1 MQLRVQMDA
10 PHSGLEIKMTPET
23 ASPFIDIHAPVA
35 QALAAGR
42 PVVALESTIITHG
55 MPYPDNGTMAAD
67 VEKIIS
73 DGGAV
78 PATIAVVGGRIKI
91 GLSDG
96 ERESLAM
103 TGDAMKLSR
112 ADLGFAVA
120 QGRTGGTTV
129 AATMI
134 AAHMVGIKVFATGGI
149 GGVHK
154 GAEKSFDISAD
165 LDELARTPVIVVSAG
180 AKAILD
186 IEKTLEV
193 LETRGVPVV
202 GHGCE
207 TMPAFWSRHS
217 PFRAPLTLHGAEEI
231 AHFYQ
236 TRQALGLAGGMLIA
250 NPVPENHEIPA
261 EEMAGYIEAAQK
273 AAEALNVTG
282 KAVTPFLLSKILELT
297 GGRSLKTNIALV
309 ENNARLAAEIAKAL

>member
-1 MQLRVQMDA
+1 
-10 PHSGLEIKMTPET
+10 MTPET
-23 ASPFIDIHAPVA
+23 ARPFIDIHAPVA

-55 MPYPDNGTMAAD
+55 MPYPDNGAMAAD
-67 VEKIIS
+67 VEKIII

-193 LETRGVPVV
+193 LETRGVPVI

-217 PFRAPLTLHGAEEI
+217 PFRAPLTLQKPEEI

-236 TRQALGLAGGMLIA
+236 TRASLGLAGGMLIA

-309 ENNARLAAEIAKAL
+309 ENNARLAARIAKAL

>member
-1 MQLRVQMDA
+1 
-10 PHSGLEIKMTPET
+10 MTPET
-23 ASPFIDIHAPVA
+23 ARPFLDIHPPVA
-35 QALAAGR
+35 EALAARR

-55 MPYPDNGTMAAD
+55 MPYPDNGAMAAN
-67 VEKIIS
+67 VEKIIAEE
-73 DGGAV
+73 GAV
-78 PATIAVVGGRIKI
+78 PATIAVVDGRIKI

-112 ADLGFAVA
+112 ADLAFAVA
-120 QGRTGGTTV
+120 EGRTGGTTV

-134 AAHMVGIKVFATGGI
+134 CAAMAGISVFATGGI

-193 LETRGVPVV
+193 LETRGVPVIGNGSEV
-202 GHGCE
+202 
-207 TMPAFWSRHS
+207 MPAFWSRQS
-217 PFRAPLTLHGAEEI
+217 PYRAPLVLDSPEKI
-231 AHFYQ
+231 ARLYQ
-236 TRQALGLAGGMLIA
+236 TRRALGLEGGMLVA
-250 NPVPENHEIPA
+250 NPVPEDDEIPA
-261 EEMAGYIEAAQK
+261 AEMAAYIDAAQK
-273 AAEALNVTG
+273 AAEAQAVVG
-282 KAVTPFLLSKILELT
+282 KAVTPFLLGKILELT

-309 ENNARLAAEIAKAL
+309 ENNARLAARVAKAL